1 MLRCKDLTA
10 FFGVEQPGKYI
21 PANSEKE
28 RISFAFAKV
37 LGLILKFSFLKLY
50 KDTTSERRSQV
61 FGLVFPTFIFSF
73 FYSSHF
79 LR

>member
-28 RISFAFAKV
+28 SVLPFTKV

-61 FGLVFPTFIFSF
+61 FQPRFELF
-73 FYSSHF
+73 FY
-79 LR
+79 LWC

>member
-28 RISFAFAKV
+28 SVLPFTKV

-61 FGLVFPTFIFSF
+61 FQPRFELF
-73 FYSSHF
+73 FYFCSSIVVN
-79 LR
+79 R

>member
-28 RISFAFAKV
+28 SVLPFTKV

-50 KDTTSERRSQV
+50 KDTTSERRGQV

-73 FYSSHF
+73 FILLIF